1 MKLLLKRRFGIPK
14 SIFVVIL
21 LSGLGYWVI
30 GLSGCATVKEAA
42 KGFLAISTKEIEETR
57 DQAITKI
64 VDYDY
69 TSCYQKVEARL
80 NQIESYIYAQR
91 DDFIA
96 VYISKTDTTPAG
108 IFFKQI
114 DKQKTQVEI
123 ASPATDTKE
132 YLAEKIFSAL

>member
-1 MKLLLKRRFGIPK
+1 MRR
-14 SIFVVIL
+14 IL
-21 LSGLGYWVI
+21 FIALLGYWVI
-30 GLSGCATVKEAA
+30 GLLGCATVKQAA
-42 KGFLAISTKEIEETR
+42 KGFLAISTKEIEEAR
-57 DQAITKI
+57 EQAIIKI

-69 TSCYQKVEARL
+69 TSCYQKVKERL
-80 NQIESYIYAQR
+80 KQIESYIYAQR

-114 DKQKTQVEI
+114 DQQKTQVEI
-123 ASPATDTKE
+123 ASPAADTKE

>member
-1 MKLLLKRRFGIPK
+1 MRR
-14 SIFVVIL
+14 IL
-21 LSGLGYWVI
+21 FIALLGYWI
-30 GLSGCATVKEAA
+30 FGLLGCATVKQAA
-42 KGFLAISTKEIEETR
+42 KGFLAISTKEIEEAR
-57 DQAITKI
+57 EQAIIKI

-69 TSCYQKVEARL
+69 TSCYQKVKERL
-80 NQIESYIYAQR
+80 KQIESYIYAQR

-114 DKQKTQVEI
+114 DQQKTQVEI
-123 ASPATDTKE
+123 ASPAADTKE

>member
-1 MKLLLKRRFGIPK
+1 MRRILA
-14 SIFVVIL
+14 VVF
-21 LSGLGYWVI
+21 LGFWVI
-30 GLSGCATVKEAA
+30 GLLGCATVKQAA
-42 KGFLAISTKEIEETR
+42 KGFLAISTKEIEEAR
-57 DQAITKI
+57 DQAIIKI

-69 TSCYQKVEARL
+69 SNCYQRVEERL
-80 NQIESYIYAQR
+80 SQIGSYIYAQR

-123 ASPATDTKE
+123 ASPAKDTKE
-132 YLAEKIFSAL
+132 YLADKIFSAL